1 MIFLKARDIKEK
13 LINIVEKVLLN
24 LGFEM
29 YDLEYFKQGKRWT
42 LRVFIDHIE
51 RPISVNDCEIVSK
64 ELSAILDYYDI
75 IPDSFLLEVSSPGI
89 ERKLKKNSDFIRFKG
104 EEVVVSFSKSNLN
117 PVIGVL
123 EGIDDDGE
131 YIFINTGKSEEKI
144 NRNDV
149 KEVRIHFRF
158 KGDK

>member
-1 MIFLKARDIKEK
+1 LRAKDIKEK

-29 YDLEYFKQGKRWT
+29 YDLEYFKQGKRWV
-42 LRVFIDHIE
+42 LRVFIDNAE
-51 RPISVNDCEIVSK
+51 RPISINDCEIVSK
-64 ELSAILDYYDI
+64 ELSAILDYYDV

-104 EEVVVSFSKSNLN
+104 EEVVVNFLKSNLS
-117 PVIGVL
+117 PIIGIL
-123 EGIDDDGE
+123 EGIDNVGE

>member
-1 MIFLKARDIKEK
+1 MRAKDIKEK

-29 YDLEYFKQGKRWT
+29 YDLEYFKQGKRWV
-42 LRVFIDHIE
+42 LRVFIDNAE
-51 RPISVNDCEIVSK
+51 RPISINDCEIVSK
-64 ELSAILDYYDI
+64 ELSAILDYYDV

-104 EEVVVSFSKSNLN
+104 EEVVVNFLKSNLS
-117 PVIGVL
+117 PVIGIL
-123 EGIDDDGE
+123 EGIDNVGE

>member
-1 MIFLKARDIKEK
+1 LRAKDIKEK

-24 LGFEM
+24 LDFEM
-29 YDLEYFKQGKRWT
+29 YDLEYFKQGKRWV
-42 LRVFIDHIE
+42 LRVFIDNAE
-51 RPISVNDCEIVSK
+51 RPISINDCEIVSK
-64 ELSAILDYYDI
+64 ELSAILDYYDV

-104 EEVVVSFSKSNLN
+104 EEVVVNFLKSNLS
-117 PVIGVL
+117 PVIGIL
-123 EGIDDDGE
+123 EGIDNVGE

-144 NRNDV
+144 SRNDV

>member
-1 MIFLKARDIKEK
+1 MRAKDIKEK

-29 YDLEYFKQGKRWT
+29 YDLEYFKQGKRWV
-42 LRVFIDHIE
+42 LRVFIDNAE
-51 RPISVNDCEIVSK
+51 RPISINDCEIVSK
-64 ELSAILDYYDI
+64 ELSAILDYYDV

-104 EEVVVSFSKSNLN
+104 EEVVVNFLKSNLS
-117 PVIGVL
+117 PIIGIL
-123 EGIDDDGE
+123 EGIDNVGE

>member
-1 MIFLKARDIKEK
+1 LRAKDIKEK

-29 YDLEYFKQGKRWT
+29 YDLEYFKQGKRWV
-42 LRVFIDHIE
+42 LRVFIDNAE
-51 RPISVNDCEIVSK
+51 RPISINDCEIVSK
-64 ELSAILDYYDI
+64 ELSAILDYYDV

-104 EEVVVSFSKSNLN
+104 EEVVVNFLKSNLS
-117 PVIGVL
+117 PVIGIL
-123 EGIDDDGE
+123 EGIDNVGE

>member
-1 MIFLKARDIKEK
+1 MRAKDIKEK

-29 YDLEYFKQGKRWT
+29 YDLEYFKQGKRWV
-42 LRVFIDHIE
+42 LRVFIDNIE
-51 RPISVNDCEIVSK
+51 RPISVNDCEVVSK

-104 EEVVVSFSKSNLN
+104 EEVVVSFSKSSLN
-117 PVIGVL
+117 PIIGVL
-123 EGIDDDGE
+123 EGIDDEGE